1 MTRTWLPLLLMLA
14 IAVVAMT
21 MGGSDHAPYTFLF
34 DRSKAG
40 DEQQRYMNTLVQ
52 DSGMTREELEPLV
65 DEMRRP
71 ARDLPIVLFLARE
84 SGRPARE
91 IFEHRKSGMDWMA
104 IMKKVEV
111 PTKRLFEGVK
121 GTAPEP
127 YKEAWT
133 EWRMKYRPEF
143 TEAQIRELALLQ
155 MAARITGKPVEEIA
169 RERGKGTTT
178 ETILARHKPP
188 SPEPAAAEGAPA
200 ADAKTAKGK
209 AGEAVKDGK
218 PAKPAAKSK
227 R

>member
-1 MTRTWLPLLLMLA
+1 MIRTWLALLLMLVV
-14 IAVVAMT
+14 AVGAMT

-34 DRSKAG
+34 DRSKAS

-52 DSGMTREELEPLV
+52 DSGISREEMEALV
-65 DEMRRP
+65 DDMRRP
-71 ARDLPIVLFLARE
+71 SRDLPIILFLARE

-91 IFEHRKSGMDWMA
+91 IFEHRKAGLDWMA
-104 IMKKVEV
+104 ILKKVEV

-155 MAARITGKPVEEIA
+155 TAARITGKPVEEIT
-169 RERGKGTTT
+169 RERARGVTA
-178 ETILARHKPP
+178 ETILARYKPP
-188 SPEPAAAEGAPA
+188 SPEPAPSAGTTAVEAKAP
-200 ADAKTAKGK
+200 KGK
-209 AGEAVKDGK
+209 AAVAVKNGKGAKPVGK
-218 PAKPAAKSK
+218 P
-227 R
+227 RG

>member
-14 IAVVAMT
+14 IAVGAMT

-40 DEQQRYMNTLVQ
+40 DEQQRYMNTVVH

-65 DEMRRP
+65 DDMRRP
-71 ARDLPIVLFLARE
+71 ARDLPIILFLARE
-84 SGRPARE
+84 SGRPAQE

-143 TEAQIRELALLQ
+143 NEAQIRELVLLQ
-155 MAARITGKPVEEIA
+155 TAARITGKRVEEIA
-169 RERGKGTTT
+169 RERGRGTTA
-178 ETILARHKPP
+178 ETILARHRPP
-188 SPEPAAAEGAPA
+188 TPEPATAEDAAP
-200 ADAKTAKGK
+200 KPKG
-209 AGEAVKDGK
+209 
-218 PAKPAAKSK
+218 
-227 R
+227 